1 MGLSLQE
8 QLLKAG
14 VVDEKQVKKAEHE
27 KRMQKKKKK
36 KNAAPSEDSARI
48 RLQQRQSE
56 QAKHHQKL
64 NAQRNQEQQRKADQ
78 AAAKQMIKSKHLPL
92 EEGDVVYRYVA
103 DGRIKQISVN
113 QEVADKLADG
123 QLGLAMG
130 DNDVVLIPA
139 ETVLKVIQR
148 DKDSVLLYNDP
159 AQTDDDYPR
168 DW

>member
-1 MGLSLQE
+1 M
-8 QLLKAG
+8 
-14 VVDEKQVKKAEHE
+14 KKGC
-27 KRMQKKKKK
+27 KRRKRK
-36 KNAAPSEDSARI
+36 KNAAPSEDSAKV
-48 RLQQRQSE
+48 RLQQQQSE

-78 AAAKQMIKSKHLPL
+78 AAAKQMIKSKHLAL

-103 DGRIKQISVN
+103 EGRIKQISVN

-123 QLGLAMG
+123 RLGLAMV

-139 ETVLKVIQR
+139 ETVLKVMQR
-148 DKDSVLLYNDP
+148 DEDSVLLYNDP
-159 AQTDDDYPR
+159 AQIEDDYPG

>member
-36 KNAAPSEDSARI
+36 KNGAHSEDSAKI
-48 RLQQRQSE
+48 RLQQQQSE

-64 NAQRNQEQQRKADQ
+64 NAQRNQQQQRKADQ
-78 AAAKQMIKSKHLPL
+78 AAAKQMIKSNHFPL

-103 DGRIKQISVN
+103 DGRIKQIFVN
-113 QEVADKLADG
+113 QEVADNLSAG
-123 QLGLAMG
+123 RLGLAKG
-130 DNDVVLIPA
+130 DNGVVLIPA
-139 ETVLKVIQR
+139 ETVLKVMQR
-148 DKDSVLLYNDP
+148 DEDSVLLYNDP
-159 AQTDDDYPR
+159 AKIDDDYPS